1 MNRSWPALAF
11 LAALL
16 FAATQSASAAKHTN
30 LSNPGASP
38 NSSSQLL
45 PPKIPPVGPYSL
57 PLHGGSLHPSARDV
71 SPIRASYPSGALLV
85 ANPEKFLPARVLDRR
100 EIAEDLFILKID
112 PGAPFT
118 YLAGQYATLGV
129 EQGDKRLER
138 AYSIASSPYEPVLE
152 FFVERVPEGKL
163 SPLLYEMHKDTPLL
177 LRRFAKGRFTLDL
190 RSGRKNHLLLATVT
204 GVAPYVSY
212 VRTLYQDW
220 KKGGALMP
228 GEHRLFCV
236 QGSSHAH
243 EFGYRDEL
251 EKIAAEAPWLKY
263 VPSISRPWDNPDW
276 RGELGRVDDLI
287 RKYIEVWNL
296 SPADTT
302 AYLCGHPGMVENGRG
317 MLLRA
322 GWKKDSI
329 QDEVYF
335 QPASH
340 MPAT

>member
-1 MNRSWPALAF
+1 MERSWFAF
-11 LAALL
+11 TFL
-16 FAATQSASAAKHTN
+16 FAFVLALVAGCPEYPFLVHT
-30 LSNPGASP
+30 LYHFTSGSP
-38 NSSSQLL
+38 Q
-45 PPKIPPVGPYSL
+45 
-57 PLHGGSLHPSARDV
+57 PSARDV
-71 SPIRASYPSGALLV
+71 SPIRASYPSRALLV
-85 ANPEKFLPARVLDRR
+85 ANPEKFLPARILDRR
-100 EIAEDLFILKID
+100 DIAEDLFILKID
-112 PGAPFT
+112 PGAPYT

-129 EQGDKRLER
+129 DMSERPLER

-163 SPLLYEMHKDTPLL
+163 SPLLYEMKKDTQLL

-220 KKGGALMP
+220 KKGGTPMP

-236 QGSSHAH
+236 QGSSHVH

-263 VPSISRPWDNPDW
+263 VPTISRPRDNPDW
-276 RGELGRVDDLI
+276 HGELGRVDDLI

-296 SPADTT
+296 TPADTT
-302 AYLCGHPGMVENGRG
+302 AYLCGHPGMVETGRG
-317 MLLRA
+317 MLSRA
-322 GWKKDSI
+322 GWKKDAI

-335 QPASH
+335 QPGSSPSA
-340 MPAT
+340 